1 MSVDINLDLSK
12 ETYPIVKCK
21 QNDDLTLC
29 INLYNNGSKHD
40 IEEYTAILNVL
51 RSNNTFVKQT
61 GNIIISKN
69 AMLISC
75 MRDITR
81 IAGLTKMEL
90 VMTSKSGKQRT
101 TFNIKLNVIP
111 SVITD
116 NAEASKNVIGVI
128 EDLDNKIMQG
138 TVIVK
143 EVDTKKSE
151 VINTLNEFKTNTI
164 TEFNDTKKELN
175 KTTIAELNDVEKKLV
190 GELNSAKDTLKKDI
204 TQDINKEKNEA
215 IECLNKYNVKE
226 VNDKVDSIS
235 NNLTSIWGKMKC
247 FLSDEYSTD
256 IKRLSVGFLSRFEI
270 GGLTILKDGKLES
283 FGEAEGNKII
293 LQTKININGDVDID
307 RLEIQLEEPLRSIR
321 YGGNDYISGDGI
333 LHIECG
339 VRKYQNGDENN
350 KEVITDKANTVYTLD
365 KPIKK
370 PLNKLLFLN
379 AISGC
384 KLYCE
389 NKMEPDDI
397 SAWYSTSFYH
407 GVFTIGDSVA
417 KLRDLIVKQD
427 EEIQLLKQQIK

>member
-1 MSVDINLDLSK
+1 MDINLDLSK
-12 ETYPIVKCK
+12 ETYASLKCK
-21 QNDDLTLC
+21 QNDDLTLF
-29 INLYNNGSKHD
+29 INVYNNGSKYD
-40 IEEYTAILNVL
+40 IEDSTVILNVL

-69 AMLISC
+69 SMLINC
-75 MRDITR
+75 IRDVTR
-81 IAGLTKMEL
+81 VAGLVKMEL
-90 VMTSKSGKQRT
+90 VMTSKNNKQRT
-101 TFNIKLNVIP
+101 TFNINLNVIP

-116 NAEASKNVIGVI
+116 NAQASKNVIGVI

-138 TVIVK
+138 AVIVK
-143 EVDTKKSE
+143 DVDNKKNE
-151 VINTLNEFKTNTI
+151 AINKLNEFKTNTI

-175 KTTIAELNDVEKKLV
+175 KTTIVELNDVEKKLV
-190 GELNSAKDTLKKDI
+190 GELTSAKDTLKKDLIKDI
-204 TQDINKEKNEA
+204 TKDINKEKSEA

-235 NNLTSIWGKMKC
+235 NNLSSTWSIMKC
-247 FLSDEYSTD
+247 FLEEEHITD
-256 IKRLSVGFLSRFEI
+256 IKRLSVGFLSKFEI
-270 GGLTILKDGKLES
+270 DGLTILKDGKLES

-293 LQTKININGDVDID
+293 LQTKLNDGDID
-307 RLEIQLEEPLRSIR
+307 RLEIQLKEPLRSVGYNTR
-321 YGGNDYISGDGI
+321 DYISKNGI

-350 KEVITDKANTVYTLD
+350 KEVITDKVNTVYKLD
-365 KPIKK
+365 KPIEKT
-370 PLNKLLFLN
+370 LNKPLFLN

-389 NKMEPDDI
+389 NKMEPESI
-397 SAWYSTSFYH
+397 GAWYSTSFYH
-407 GVFTIGDSVA
+407 GVFNIADSVS

>member
-29 INLYNNGSKHD
+29 INLYNNGSKYD
-40 IEEYTAILNVL
+40 IEEYTVILNVL

-90 VMTSKSGKQRT
+90 VMTSKNNKQRT
-101 TFNIKLNVIP
+101 TFNINLNVIP

-116 NAEASKNVIGVI
+116 NAQASKNVIGVI
-128 EDLDNKIMQG
+128 EDLDNKIIQG
-138 TVIVK
+138 ESIVK
-143 EVDTKKSE
+143 DVDNKKNEV
-151 VINTLNEFKTNTI
+151 LNSFNLFKTN
-164 TEFNDTKKELN
+164 
-175 KTTIAELNDVEKKLV
+175 TIAELNDVEKNIL
-190 GELNSAKDTLKKDI
+190 GELNSAKDTLKKDLI
-204 TQDINKEKNEA
+204 TDITKDINKEKSEA

-235 NNLTSIWGKMKC
+235 NNLSSTWSIMKC
-247 FLSDEYSTD
+247 FLEEEHITD
-256 IKRLSVGFLSRFEI
+256 IKRLSVGFLSKFEI
-270 GGLTILKDGKLES
+270 DGLTILKDGKLES

-293 LQTKININGDVDID
+293 LQTKLNDGDID
-307 RLEIQLEEPLRSIR
+307 RLEIQLKEPLRSVGYNTR
-321 YGGNDYISGDGI
+321 DYISKNGI

-350 KEVITDKANTVYTLD
+350 KEVITDKVNTVYKLD
-365 KPIKK
+365 KPIEKT
-370 PLNKLLFLN
+370 LNKPLFLN

-389 NKMEPDDI
+389 NKMEPESI
-397 SAWYSTSFYH
+397 GAWYSTSFYH
-407 GVFTIGDSVA
+407 GVFNIADSVS